1 MAITNKEIE
10 ELQQRRREL
19 DTKLKM
25 HEASMRGSRG
35 VSAYLKKEKK
45 IEKAEI
51 EHDKIETKVLKEVLK
66 EAKTPENDIEYE
78 LTPKAMEMAA
88 RVSKSKGVNSMISNP
103 IASSLTNTNGEE
115 TASQP
120 KQKNYKTNQSTQSS
134 SKPNRRKD
142 PNYSSVAPGVPRP
155 LKVNDTSGDIL
166 GKIYNF
172 MFRKYNEDVIQLKND
187 AKYRRLL
194 HNIKERRIEE
204 LIRLFGGKYKKISAK
219 SEEKLEVSKK
229 GFLGKIVDDI
239 KDVIKSV
246 VGGAGKTVAT
256 VSGIASE
263 ASITPSV
270 STVAK
275 IAVGT
280 ATVVGTKNVIAKV
293 LEVGPGFNVVQ
304 RPDGTVEKQTGARN
318 WRNNNPGNI
327 EYKPGGFAEENG
339 AIGSD
344 GRFAIFPT
352 YEMGRKAKEKL
363 IFEGKNYKDL
373 DLKSAIARYAPPT
386 NKSGQFEND
395 TAAYQKKVLSA
406 VGGENRK
413 MSDYSPAQ
421 RESIMNAMEQ
431 QEGYRTGKVEA
442 TNKTTTSPMPVS
454 VNTKPQIPATIKP
467 TASKNNTSVS
477 VLNNNTNIINGS
489 TNMAV
494 MSSDNNSYPVL
505 IDKQYYSYG

>member
-10 ELQQRRREL
+10 ELQQRKREL
-19 DTKLKM
+19 DAKLKM
-25 HEASMRGSRG
+25 HEAGMRSRG
-35 VSAYLKKEKK
+35 IGAYQKKQKAVEKVQ
-45 IEKAEI
+45 I

-66 EAKTPENDIEYE
+66 EVKVPENDVEYE
-78 LTPKAMEMAA
+78 LTPKAMEMA
-88 RVSKSKGVNSMISNP
+88 SKLSESKVVNNIVSNP
-103 IASSLTNTNGEE
+103 IASSLTNIKGEKNQ
-115 TASQP
+115 SQP
-120 KQKNYKTNQSTQSS
+120 KQKNYKTNQPKQST
-134 SKPNRRKD
+134 SKRNKRKD
-142 PNYSSVAPGVPRP
+142 PNYSSIAPGISRP
-155 LKVNDTSGDIL
+155 LKLNDTAGDIL

-172 MFRKYNEDVIQLKND
+172 MFQKYHRDVIQLTND
-187 AKYRRLL
+187 AKYRKLL
-194 HNIKERRIEE
+194 HKIKERRIDE
-204 LIRLFGGKYKKISAK
+204 LIRLFGGKYKKVDPK
-219 SEEKLEVSKK
+219 SEKKLENGKK
-229 GFLGKIVDDI
+229 GFLGKIVDGVKDI
-239 KDVIKSV
+239 INSV
-246 VGGAGKTVAT
+246 VGGAGKTVST
-256 VSGIASE
+256 VSGTVSK
-263 ASITPSV
+263 ASITPNV

-275 IAVGT
+275 IAVGA

-363 IFEGKNYKDL
+363 IFEGKNYKNL

-386 NKSGQFEND
+386 GKSGQFEND
-395 TAAYQKKVLSA
+395 TDTYQKKVLSS

-413 MSDYSPAQ
+413 MSDYSQSQ

-431 QEGYRTGKVEA
+431 QEGYRTGKVET

-467 TASKNNTSVS
+467 TESKNSTSVS

-505 IDKQYYSYG
+505 IDKQYYNYG